1 MAVRDRQIS
10 NEEYSGQSP
19 EAPALPTPMRAT
31 KCRRVSSVPN
41 GCLNRFSITHRGR
54 ELARGIAIGTGVS
67 TGTVCKAESLQAAGV
82 CPDHCVLV
90 CADTGPEWLPVLE
103 RANAVVTE
111 HGTRTSHT
119 AIACREL
126 GIPAIVNAGEAITRL
141 RNGDPVTV
149 SCAEGDEG
157 FVYEGFADI
166 QVSEINPDSIPTT
179 RTRIMLNLANPTA
192 ALRWQD
198 LPADGIGLARMEF
211 LIRNL
216 IGVHPMALLY
226 PERIT
231 NKEERKR
238 ISALTAGWQDPGTYL
253 TETLAQG
260 IAQLAASQYPKP
272 VTIRTSD
279 FKTNEQVKL
288 IGGRDFEPLEANP
301 MLGWRGASRYYSAE
315 FREAFA
321 LECQAIRTARDE
333 LAMDNLRIMIPFCR
347 TPEEADKVLEELS
360 ANGLVRGERGLAVYM
375 TAEVPANIELADEFS
390 ERFDGFSIGTND
402 LTQLTFGVD
411 RDSERLSELFNDHHE
426 TIKRMIARLIDTAHR
441 HGREVGLC
449 GQAPSDHPEFAAFLV
464 NCGIDFLSVS
474 PDSFLRVK
482 EKVAQAE
489 SAGAAP

>member
-1 MAVRDRQIS
+1 MAVRDNWIS
-10 NEEYSGQSP
+10 NAQESGSDSVCP
-19 EAPALPTPMRAT
+19 AGAPGIPAT
-31 KCRRVSSVPN
+31 KCRTPHADPDT
-41 GCLNRFSITHRGR
+41 CLKRYSIGRRGR
-54 ELARGIAIGTGVS
+54 TLARGIAIGTNVA
-67 TGTVCKAESLQAAGV
+67 TGEVCKAVSQHDAAA
-82 CPDHCVLV
+82 CPDNCVLV
-90 CADTGPEWLPVLE
+90 TSDTGPEWLPVLE
-103 RANAVVTE
+103 RARAVVTE

-126 GIPAIVNAGEAITRL
+126 GIPAIVNAAGIITRL
-141 RNGDPVTV
+141 RDGDPVTV

-157 FVYEGFADI
+157 FVYEGFADV
-166 QVSEINPDSIPTT
+166 QTTDINPDSSPAT
-179 RTRIMLNLANPTA
+179 RTRIMLNLANPAA
-192 ALRWQD
+192 ALRWQG

-226 PERIT
+226 PGRVT
-231 NKEERKR
+231 DKEERR
-238 ISALTAGWQDPGTYL
+238 QILELSASWTDPGTYF

-260 IAQLAASQYPKP
+260 IARLAASQYPKP

-279 FKTNEQVKL
+279 FKTNEHVKL
-288 IGGRDFEPLEANP
+288 MGGRDFEPLEANP
-301 MLGWRGASRYYSAE
+301 MLGWRGASRYYSTE
-315 FREAFA
+315 FRDAFA
-321 LECQAIRTARDE
+321 LECRAIRTARDDTG
-333 LAMDNLRIMIPFCR
+333 MDNLRIMIPFCR

-360 ANGLVRGERGLAVYM
+360 ANGLVRGERGLAVHM

-411 RDSERLSELFNDHHE
+411 RGSERLSELFNDHHE
-426 TIKRMIARLIDTAHR
+426 AIKRMIARLIETAHH

-474 PDSFLRVK
+474 PDSFLQVK
-482 EKVAQAE
+482 EQVARAE
-489 SAGAAP
+489 SAGAAT

>member
-1 MAVRDRQIS
+1 MAVRDRRIS
-10 NEEYSGQSP
+10 SEENSGPGSGAPGLQSATSAT
-19 EAPALPTPMRAT
+19 EYCTAPTFPG
-31 KCRRVSSVPN
+31 S
-41 GCLNRFSITHRGR
+41 CLKRYSITHQGH
-54 ELARGIAIGTGVS
+54 ELARGIAIGTGVG
-67 TGTVCKAESLQAAGV
+67 TGTACKATSLQEASA

-90 CADTGPEWLPVLE
+90 CADTGPDWLPVLE
-103 RANAVVTE
+103 RSTAVVTE

-126 GIPAIVNAGEAITRL
+126 GIPAVVDAGEIITRL
-141 RNGDPVTV
+141 RDGDPVTV
-149 SCAEGDEG
+149 SCAEGKEG
-157 FVYEGFADI
+157 FVYEGFADV
-166 QVSEINPDSIPTT
+166 QVTEINPNTIPVT
-179 RTRIMLNLANPTA
+179 RTRIMLNLANPAA
-192 ALRWQD
+192 ALRWQC

-226 PERIT
+226 PERVT
-231 NKEERKR
+231 GREERRR
-238 ISALTAGWQDPGTYL
+238 ISELTAGWKDPGTYF

-260 IAQLAASQYPKP
+260 IARLAASQYPKP
-272 VTIRTSD
+272 VTVRTSD
-279 FKTNEQVKL
+279 FKTSEQMKL

-301 MLGWRGASRYYSAE
+301 MLGWRGASRYYNAG

-321 LECQAIRTARDE
+321 LECKAIRIARDE
-333 LAMDNLRIMIPFCR
+333 TGMDNVRIMIPFCR

-360 ANGLVRGERGLAVYM
+360 ANGLVRGEQGLTVYM

-390 ERFDGFSIGTND
+390 ERFDGFSVGTND

-411 RDSERLSELFNDHHE
+411 RNSERLSELFNDHHE
-426 TIKRMIARLIDTAHR
+426 AIKRMIARLIETAHR

-482 EKVAQAE
+482 EQVARAE
-489 SAGAAP
+489 SAGAPS